1 MNNIKI
7 LTGIKICLKTALI
20 DIENLNDCINKHCWQ
35 DIVEDL
41 IKDINESIK
50 IEKRKDVEKSVL

>member
-1 MNNIKI
+1 MTDIKL
-7 LTGIKICLKTALI
+7 LTGIKMSLQNALV
-20 DIENLNDCINKHCWQ
+20 DIKNLNDCINKHCWQ

-50 IEKRKDVEKSVL
+50 IEKLKDIAKSVL